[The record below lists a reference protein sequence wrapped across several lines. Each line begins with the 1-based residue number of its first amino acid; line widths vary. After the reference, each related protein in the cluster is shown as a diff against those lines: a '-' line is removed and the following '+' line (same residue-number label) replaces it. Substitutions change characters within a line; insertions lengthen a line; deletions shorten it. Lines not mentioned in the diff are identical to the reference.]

1 MYVCCIQLLL
11 LQLLHVIW
19 SMPTNF
25 AFFKKRLDNFFFINL
40 TILRSIANKYTL
52 QVSRTLETG
61 KAFKC
66 GLRYNQFFPQILC
79 LQVSI
84 LIIQWHCFQVSYAS
98 THLAKKDKFASK
110 KHFGYFPKKYL
121 EYANNWLVS
130 QIAVRAETVN
140 VIAHCVGC
148 NT

>member
-1 MYVCCIQLLL
+1 MLIKYVCMLHSAAL

-25 AFFKKRLDNFFFINL
+25 TFFKKPPDNFFFINL

-61 KAFKC
+61 KAFKY

-84 LIIQWHCFQVSYAS
+84 LIIQWHCFQVSYAR
-98 THLAKKDKFASK
+98 THLAKRDKFASK
-110 KHFGYFPKKYL
+110 KTFRLLSEEISG
-121 EYANNWLVS
+121 
-130 QIAVRAETVN
+130 I
-140 VIAHCVGC
+140 C
-148 NT
+148 

>member
-1 MYVCCIQLLL
+1 
-11 LQLLHVIW
+11 
-19 SMPTNF
+19 MPTNF
-25 AFFKKRLDNFFFINL
+25 AFFKKPLDNYFFFINL
-40 TILRSIANKYTL
+40 TILRSIANKCTL

-61 KAFKC
+61 KAFKY

-84 LIIQWHCFQVSYAS
+84 LIIQWHCFQVSYAR
-98 THLAKKDKFASK
+98 THLPKRDKFASK
-110 KHFGYFPKKYL
+110 KNFDYYPKKYL

-140 VIAHCVGC
+140 VIAHRVGC
-148 NT
+148 DT